1 MAVLI
6 ISGLGIYLLLWS
18 DHDVVPNP
26 DGAGEWR
33 SVPRWIKRIVVR
45 GDGPVL
51 IGAVFGQ
58 LAAAVMLVVG
68 LLRVTE
74 ILVYPLSAV
83 GAYAI
88 AGSWVLALGSFG
100 LVEIRARMWR
110 RRSSPT
116 RDDAKGD
123 EGDRPSR

>member
-1 MAVLI
+1 VAVII
-6 ISGLGIYLLLWS
+6 ISALLIYTVLWS

-33 SVPRWIKRIVVR
+33 SVPRWVRRIVVR

-68 LLRVTE
+68 LLSLTE

-83 GAYAI
+83 GYYAI
-88 AGSWVLALGSFG
+88 VGSWVLALASWGM
-100 LVEIRARMWR
+100 VEIRARMWR

-116 RDDAKGD
+116 RDGAKQDDG
-123 EGDRPSR
+123 ERP